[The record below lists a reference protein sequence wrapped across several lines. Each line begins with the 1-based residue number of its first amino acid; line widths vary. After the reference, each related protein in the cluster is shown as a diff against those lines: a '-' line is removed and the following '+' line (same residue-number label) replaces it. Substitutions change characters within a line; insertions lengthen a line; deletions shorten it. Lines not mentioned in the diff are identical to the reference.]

1 MSFDNSANFSFADNS
16 LNYWKKPIN
25 ISAVTFIVNGGGG
38 GGGSIGRGNGGG
50 GAFIYATYNYLN
62 PDISYNITINIG
74 GGGKA
79 PPVLTGGQSI
89 GGYVDPSGIIQSN
102 GGSGS
107 TLAGVS
113 SGGGG
118 GMTSLFYTDSLGNKA
133 IRICAGG
140 GGGGGSVSGS
150 NGGASGNIGVPLY
163 SGTTYSS
170 IGSNGTGTGYG
181 QGGNSDLSGNAGLG
195 GINGGV
201 NGFNFIDGSNNQPN
215 VNFIGGGGGNGGTFS
230 GGGGGA
236 GFGGAA
242 GGKYGGGGG
251 GGSICTNSNFN
262 FFILGGGGAGG
273 LSGQNGINGSV
284 TIYWNDYQPIIPPVI
299 VKEFMLDSQHTCKSI
314 YTAPSTKPASVT
326 TYNFPSS
333 IIGVSNPYSGVIG
346 TDAELYTITPNGNLY
361 SFDHNFI
368 HKWFFSV
375 TSYNFFGTPVI
386 STNNTLYVSARAS
399 SPTQSIGYF
408 YAIIDNTTSGALKW
422 PTPFI
427 LQDNYD
433 NPSTSPVAD
442 ASGHIIF
449 GTQNGSIY
457 AIIDETN
464 QAIYGWKFPSV
475 VVNVPVTGT
484 PVFDASY
491 TRLCYTTSDYI
502 NALSSIYVLDL
513 SKNSVLNNIPPTLKW
528 HNTLTSGEYYN
539 TPSFG
544 DGYIYVNTTAGNVY
558 AYDISNNV
566 GNTNYT
572 RWAIINV
579 NDVSLSNIAVNTN
592 NRIYF
597 TSQNALNVIDSSN
610 GQLLWTYPI
619 DSLGASVPDNS
630 TPIIDASNN
639 IIFGSRSNH
648 LYSINDVQRTF
659 NWRYGVGGAIEA
671 MPIINSDGG
680 IYVSANNAVLYDF
693 SGTGIVTPPTQ
704 NAISSM
710 YMLNVKHTGLS
721 SYYGPNITPTPLIAW
736 SADFVSGNLFVSPSI
751 GISANG
757 TLYIGSND
765 GYVYSYTDGQVSPN
779 WHVQVNNTNKAPFTS
794 PNSMYTTPL
803 IGPDGTIYIG
813 SNEGYLYALN
823 PSNGAIKWSYSA
835 GYPLQSSPIM
845 DASGSIYFGAGNNVY
860 AIGDAGYAGYNKW
873 LIPFF
878 PTNAHVNS
886 SPALGQNG
894 YLYFGSDDGFV
905 YAVDRFFGTQKW
917 SFDANNYNTP
927 PMGIH
932 PIYTSAT
939 VDASNNVIIGN
950 GSYMNGTLFYLDGL
964 TGALLWSKT
973 SVDWGTNSNIGP
985 FYNTVAVKGD
995 TIYLSTIAYVYALN
1009 RLTGLKNWYYFNT
1022 NCYYTSPIIDVSGT
1036 LFFAS
1041 IKAQDDP
1048 AQGWLKNDGILHS
1061 ITDMGNS
1068 FISNWSIKVASL
1080 GRLAPPVLG
1089 SNNTIYITGTSN
1101 KVYAI
1106 R

>member
-16 LNYWKKPIN
+16 LNYWTKPVN
-25 ISAVTFIVNGGGG
+25 ISVVTFFVSGGG
-38 GGGSIGRGNGGG
+38 GGGSATSSGGG
-50 GAFIYATYNYLN
+50 GAFIYANYSNLN

-79 PPVLTGGQSI
+79 PPIFTGGQSI

-107 TLAGVS
+107 TLSGSS

-118 GMTSLFYTDSLGNKA
+118 GMTSIFYTDDLGNEA
-133 IRICAGG
+133 IKICAGG

-150 NGGASGNIGVPLY
+150 NGGSSGNIGVPLN
-163 SGTTYSS
+163 SNTIYSS
-170 IGSNGTGTGYG
+170 KGSDGTGSGGG
-181 QGGNSDLSGNAGLG
+181 QAGNSDLSGNAGLG

-201 NGFNFIDGSNNQPN
+201 NGFDFIDGSNNQLN
-215 VNFIGGGGGNGGTFS
+215 VKFIGGGGGNGGTFA

-251 GGSICTNSNFN
+251 GGSVSVHSNFI
-262 FFILGGGGAGG
+262 FFTLGGGGAGG
-273 LSGQNGINGSV
+273 TLGQNGQNGSV
-284 TIYWNDYQPIIPPVI
+284 IVYWNNYQPTIPRVI
-299 VKEFMLDSQHTCKSI
+299 VQEFMLDSQHTCKSI
-314 YTAPSTKPASVT
+314 YTAPSTKPKDVL
-326 TYNFPSS
+326 TYAFPSS

-346 TDAELYTITPNGNLY
+346 VDGEVYTITPNGNLY
-361 SFDHNFI
+361 SFNHLFI
-368 HKWFFSV
+368 FQWVFSV
-375 TSYNFFGTPVI
+375 SNYIFFGSPVI
-386 STNNTLYVSARAS
+386 SSNGTLYVSARTS
-399 SPTQSIGYF
+399 SPTQTTGYF
-408 YAIIDNTTSGALKW
+408 YAIVDNTTNGALKW
-422 PTPFI
+422 SMPFP

-433 NPSTSPVAD
+433 NPSTSPVSD
-442 ASGHIIF
+442 ASGNIFF

-457 AIIDETN
+457 AVIDQVN
-464 QAIYGWKFPSV
+464 QAIYGWKFPPV
-475 VVNVPVTGT
+475 VANVPVTGT

-491 TRLCYTTSDYI
+491 TKLCYTTSDYI
-502 NALSSIYVLDL
+502 NTLSSVYVLDL
-513 SKNSVLNNIPPTLKW
+513 SKNSVVQNILPTLRWSK
-528 HNTLTSGEYYN
+528 TITGGEYYN

-544 DGYIYVNTTAGNVY
+544 EGYIYVNTTAGNVY

-572 RWAIINV
+572 RWPLINV
-579 NDVSLSNIAVNTN
+579 NDISLSNIALNTN
-592 NRIYF
+592 NQMCF

-619 DSLGASVPDNS
+619 DPSGANVPDNS

-639 IIFGSRSNH
+639 IIFGSRSKH
-648 LYSINDVQRTF
+648 LYSVDGIQRRF
-659 NWRYGVGGAIEA
+659 NWRYAVGGAIEA
-671 MPIINSDGG
+671 MPIIGSDGS
-680 IYVSANNAVLYDF
+680 IYVAANNAVLYDF
-693 SGTGIVTPPTQ
+693 SSVGINITPTTS
-704 NAISSM
+704 AISSM
-710 YMLNVKHTGLS
+710 YMLNIKHTGLS
-721 SYYGPNITPTPLIAW
+721 SYYGPSITPAPLIAW

-751 GISANG
+751 GIAADG

-765 GYVYSYTDGQVSPN
+765 GYVYSYTDGQASPN
-779 WHVQVNNTNKAPFTS
+779 WHVQLNNTNTAPFTS

-803 IGPDGTIYIG
+803 ISPDGTIYIG
-813 SNEGYLYALN
+813 SNEGYLFALD
-823 PSNGAIKWSYSA
+823 PSGGTIKWSYSA

-860 AIGDAGYAGYNKW
+860 AVGDAGYAGYNKW
-873 LIPFF
+873 LIPYF

-905 YAVDRFFGTQKW
+905 YAVDSFLGIQKW

-964 TGALLWSKT
+964 TGALIWSKT
-973 SVDWGTNSNIGP
+973 SVDWGTNANIGP

-995 TIYLSTIAYVYALN
+995 TIYLSTIAYVYAIN
-1009 RLTGLKNWYYFNT
+1009 RLTGIQKWYYFNT
-1022 NCYYTSPIIDVSGT
+1022 NCYYTSPIIDASGT

-1068 FISNWSIKVASL
+1068 FTSNWSIKVASL

-1089 SNNTIYITGTSN
+1089 DNNTIYITSTSN
-1101 KVYAI
+1101 KIYAI